1 MCAFCEKMRKLH
13 TKLFKIVVFLACI
26 FMPFQYAYFIT
37 TFMLTSATQV
47 HKSPLKFIPSMNG
60 ARIDLFMLFELPKL
74 LCIAAYLVWL
84 RRKLLLLSTCRP
96 MSPPWTCHNQ
106 ACVRSARLIIVV
118 YITIDCIF
126 IQRKH
131 NEFITNSVSFY
142 TNMGLNAIKI
152 IINVCRKIMNFAP
165 YSWECERMRVAGL
178 CV

>member
-1 MCAFCEKMRKLH
+1 MCAFCEEMRKLH
-13 TKLFKIVVFLACI
+13 TKLLFFGVCI
-26 FMPFQYAYFIT
+26 FMLFQYACHFIT

-47 HKSPLKFIPSMNG
+47 HKSPCMKYVALKFIPSMNG

-118 YITIDCIF
+118 YITIDCII
-126 IQRKH
+126 IQ
-131 NEFITNSVSFY
+131 ESTTNSWRIVLHFTPIWDWMQSK
-142 TNMGLNAIKI
+142 A
-152 IINVCRKIMNFAP
+152 
-165 YSWECERMRVAGL
+165 S
-178 CV
+178 